1 MNITGPQHF
10 ACAQFPVAASEK
22 QVPRY
27 ADRLRDPLRFG
38 MTFSFINVKLK

>member
-27 ADRLRDPLRFG
+27 ADRLRFG